1 MLDGPFLTLLD
12 PRAKIKGSRDP
23 LGIQILWTKLGR
35 QVVHNLTTVT
45 TSVRSFS
52 VLLLGL
58 YFAERAVTERHAS
71 PDRFAELFLKFEQ
84 LAAYSRVAV
93 HFDKNGDYTE
103 EEVRGIQRVKKNLV
117 DKRVRIS
124 TDPSWQILANQRT
137 YGLWGLYMV
146 AARNSKLVQD
156 ETARLAEKAR
166 EFIIEEYDNQK
177 RLSRQDSEQI
187 IDFLCH
193 ERWFEP
199 FGRDSKLAKKIASVL
214 GGLSTNEKHTYRR
227 HLVECVGSEMQSN
240 LWKAMLAVTQPE
252 LPFSM
257 VDLSEIIKYTQ
268 THGQDE
274 LSGFLSQIQ
283 TAERVFAPAAYMFSF
298 MSSRDGQSRE
308 KVASEIRRAWGT
320 RLRTVHPLL
329 FAEVLDRFP
338 GGLDVG
344 TYNRL
349 KELGNSLAEGDYR
362 RSLELLIEQNRAVM
376 QARGGLAWV
385 ELRNGTIS
393 VSFKE
398 DAGPLPAREDISIL
412 WTNSYF
418 LNALK
423 TIGYQIE
430 GALH

>member
-1 MLDGPFLTLLD
+1 MVYGPFLTLTD

-58 YFAERAVTERHAS
+58 YFAERAVSERHAS
-71 PDRFAELFLKFEQ
+71 PDQFAELFLKFEQ
-84 LAAYSRVAV
+84 LAAYSRVAL
-93 HFDKNGDYTE
+93 HADKNGDYTE
-103 EEVRGIQRVKKNLV
+103 EEIRGIQRVKKNLV
-117 DKRVRIS
+117 DRRVRIS
-124 TDPSWQILANQRT
+124 TEPRWQILADQKT

-146 AARNSKLVQD
+146 AARNSELVQA
-156 ETARLAEKAR
+156 EAARLTENAR
-166 EFIIEEYDNQK
+166 EFVAEEYDNQK
-177 RLSRQDSEQI
+177 RINRQESEKI

-199 FGRDSKLAKKIASVL
+199 FGKDSKLARKIASLL
-214 GGLSTNEKHTYRR
+214 GGLNTNEKHIYRK
-227 HLVECVGSEMQSN
+227 HLVECMGTEMQSS
-240 LWKAMLAVTQPE
+240 LWKAMLAVTRSE

-257 VDLSEIIKYTQ
+257 DDLSEIIKHSRV
-268 THGQDE
+268 HGQNE
-274 LSGFLSQIQ
+274 LAGFLSQIQ
-283 TAERVFAPAAYMFSF
+283 AAERVFAPAAYLFSF
-298 MSSRDGQSRE
+298 MSSRDGQSQE
-308 KVASEIRRAWGT
+308 KVASEIRQAWGPK
-320 RLRTVHPLL
+320 LRTVNPIQ

-338 GGLDVG
+338 GGLDVS
-344 TYNRL
+344 TCNRL
-349 KELGNSLAEGDYR
+349 KELGNSFAEGNYG

-376 QARGGLAWV
+376 QARGGLAWIEIKNKV
-385 ELRNGTIS
+385 IS

-398 DAGPLPAREDISIL
+398 NAGPLPAREDIPIL

-430 GALH
+430 RATL